1 MDMLSFV
8 VSECE
13 ITLSIYDAKD
23 IEVSSFSF
31 E

>member
-8 VSECE
+8 VSECVMV
-13 ITLSIYDAKD
+13 ISIYGVEDTK
-23 IEVSSFSF
+23 VSSFTF